1 MRIALIN
8 ENSQAAK
15 NATIEAALKKVVTP
29 RGHQVDN
36 YGMYGKEGESQL
48 TYVQNGILA
57 AILLN
62 SGAADY
68 VVTGCGTGEGA
79 MLALNSFP
87 GVICGHVVD
96 PSDGFMFAQI
106 NDGNA
111 VSMPFAKGFGW
122 GAELNLEY
130 TFEKLFGFGS
140 GNGYPAER
148 VVFEPHL
155 AVHIAPVERAVVAQ
169 GFKLFL
175 RKAAHV
181 LLQDIQHLRLCIR
194 IRARDFIR
202 HFQLHTQSRFQRFGH
217 TWVVQ
222 PTADDLLHALKVPG
236 FIKPL
241 NVRRKRVAQA
251 GKIKKHT
258 KSLPAFYPTSSRT
271 YAMICSSFAW
281 AKNSSAKCSPATA
294 PRTSS

>member
-15 NATIEAALKKVVTP
+15 NGMIEKALRKVVEP
-29 RGHQVDN
+29 MGHTVDN
-36 YGMYGKEGESQL
+36 YGMYSQEDAAQL

-87 GVICGHVVD
+87 GVLCGHIVD

-111 VSMPFAKGFGW
+111 VSFPFAKGFGW

-140 GNGYPAER
+140 GNGYPPER
-148 VVFEPHL
+148 VVPEQRNKKILDQVRANNLKDLVTCLKGIDPEL
-155 AVHIAPVERAVVAQ
+155 VRGAIAGPR
-169 GFKLFL
+169 FKELF
-175 RKAAHV
+175 
-181 LLQDIQHLRLCIR
+181 
-194 IRARDFIR
+194 
-202 HFQLHTQSRFQRFGH
+202 
-217 TWVVQ
+217 
-222 PTADDLLHALKVPG
+222 
-236 FIKPL
+236 
-241 NVRRKRVAQA
+241 
-251 GKIKKHT
+251 
-258 KSLPAFYPTSSRT
+258 
-271 YAMICSSFAW
+271 FA
-281 AKNSSAKCSPATA
+281 SAKDKAIIDYVRSVL
-294 PRTSS
+294 S

>member
-15 NATIEAALKKVVTP
+15 NATIEAALKKAVAP
-29 RGHQVDN
+29 MGHQVDN

-48 TYVQNGILA
+48 TFVQNGILA

-87 GVICGHVVD
+87 GVLCGHVAD

-148 VVFEPHL
+148 VVPEQRNKKIL
-155 AVHIAPVERAVVAQ
+155 DAVRAHNFKDLIACLKGIDQERVRGAIAGEQ
-169 GFKLFL
+169 FAELFFANAKDEQIIAYV
-175 RKAAHV
+175 RE
-181 LLQDIQHLRLCIR
+181 LL
-194 IRARDFIR
+194 
-202 HFQLHTQSRFQRFGH
+202 G
-217 TWVVQ
+217 
-222 PTADDLLHALKVPG
+222 
-236 FIKPL
+236 
-241 NVRRKRVAQA
+241 
-251 GKIKKHT
+251 
-258 KSLPAFYPTSSRT
+258 
-271 YAMICSSFAW
+271 
-281 AKNSSAKCSPATA
+281 
-294 PRTSS
+294 